1 MAPPNP
7 VPYSIYLL
15 YWLIK
20 KTLEVRWWWWW
31 WWWWTL
37 LVKLRECWD
46 GAWQSTG
53 MWSPGRKMEA
63 CRILLPWER
72 TKKWPKEDTEHEIQ
86 TSDKLIWWCFRVLRA
101 SPAAAAATTTTR
113 GVSHCGLPIYIK
125 KSIKA
130 NEELWKTQ
138 IFHHPKIY
146 LIFKKSS
153 KRNQNSFKIL
163 L

>member
-1 MAPPNP
+1 VLGWCLAINWNVVSWKEDGSMQNPP
-7 VPYSIYLL
+7 
-15 YWLIK
+15 
-20 KTLEVRWWWWW
+20 
-31 WWWWTL
+31 
-37 LVKLRECWD
+37 
-46 GAWQSTG
+46 
-53 MWSPGRKMEA
+53 
-63 CRILLPWER
+63 LLPWER

-101 SPAAAAATTTTR
+101 SPAAAATTTTR